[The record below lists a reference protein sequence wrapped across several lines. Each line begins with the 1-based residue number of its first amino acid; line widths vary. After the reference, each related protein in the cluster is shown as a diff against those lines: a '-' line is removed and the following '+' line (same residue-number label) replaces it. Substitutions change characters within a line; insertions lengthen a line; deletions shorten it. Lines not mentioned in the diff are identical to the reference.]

1 MDTNQPIHRKALEG
15 ALRHHQEKLDYY
27 NGQVKA
33 LEDLVASRSPHH
45 NDLYTVMLYKQR
57 EHQNGSAI
65 AVECIKKL
73 LE

>member
-1 MDTNQPIHRKALEG
+1 MDMNQPVFKKALED

-27 NGQVKA
+27 TGQVQA

-45 NDLYTVMLYKQR
+45 NDLYRVMLYKQR
-57 EHQNGSAI
+57 EHKNGSAI
-65 AVECIKKL
+65 AVYCIKKL